1 MLRPQAYEYWR
12 NMNIELGKENSHS
25 LNPGGR
31 YISSLTG
38 SWQAK
43 RCRQGGK
50 HSRWN
55 LGAYSASQHHPLAD
69 GLAHLLWIAGH
80 GLWMRWQICR
90 LTTCLMDSRDDF
102 HRRNVQPY
110 YTRDNAINHA
120 FTLKIL
126 KNYAPFTSFH
136 RIVQLGEMSV
146 FHLAVLV
153 RLTRA

>member
-1 MLRPQAYEYWR
+1 
-12 NMNIELGKENSHS
+12 
-25 LNPGGR
+25 
-31 YISSLTG
+31 
-38 SWQAK
+38 
-43 RCRQGGK
+43 
-50 HSRWN
+50 
-55 LGAYSASQHHPLAD
+55 
-69 GLAHLLWIAGH
+69 LAHLLWIAGH